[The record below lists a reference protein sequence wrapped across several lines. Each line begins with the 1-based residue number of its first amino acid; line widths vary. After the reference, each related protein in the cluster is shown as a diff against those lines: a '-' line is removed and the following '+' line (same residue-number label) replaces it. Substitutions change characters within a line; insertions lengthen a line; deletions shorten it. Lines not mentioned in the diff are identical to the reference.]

1 MGKKAKRKK
10 MGRPPMKDPRKIMV
24 ALRITPSEKRELT
37 RAAKEAGMS
46 LSAYLMAPHRR
57 KRRRKG

>member
-1 MGKKAKRKK
+1 
-10 MGRPPMKDPRKIMV
+10 MKDPRKIMV